1 MRKEIFMKKTVR
13 YFLVLLALSGV
24 ATAFAGVGG
33 PTKPTGNRVVTDQ

>member
-1 MRKEIFMKKTVR
+1 MKKTVR

-24 ATAFAGVGG
+24 ASTAFAGVGG